1 MRDVLT
7 DATFGAVMVATGI
20 LVAWFGATWSS
31 PAMGALGA
39 VFAVLGV
46 VAALLHVSPSDEAEE
61 SAPVDDA
68 TPGIT
73 LSSAPECVRED
84 VPPSSKL
91 VWMYLAAEGESTL
104 DDVVSGTQLTQRTT
118 RSAITRLEKSGVLS
132 KRPAER
138 GTGDVYY
145 EVRTPDEA
153 WCGDPGDGS
162 RS

>member
-1 MRDVLT
+1 MSDLLG
-7 DATFGAVMVATGI
+7 DATFGAAMMSTGVFI
-20 LVAWFGATWSS
+20 AWFAMRLGS
-31 PAMGALGA
+31 PAMGALGT
-39 VFAVLGV
+39 VFAVLGL
-46 VAALLHVSPSDEAEE
+46 VAALLQVTSPYEAEE
-61 SAPVDDA
+61 SAPVDDE
-68 TPGIT
+68 TPGIS

-118 RSAITRLEKSGVLS
+118 RSAIARLEKSGVLS

-138 GTGDVYY
+138 GTGDIYY

-153 WCGDPGDGS
+153 RSDGSGDGS
-162 RS
+162 